1 MNMKP
6 TIEINEENFETEVL
20 KSSQPVLV
28 EFATRWSL
36 PSMTANGA
44 TDEIAAEFVDF
55 LKVGRVQLDGS
66 PNLGL
71 WYGIRC
77 LPTILYFSDGEVRV
91 GIFGT
96 ANKEAILSQLKP
108 IIASRDWTL
117 TGRGVLKNEAPV
129 SARGAEPN
137 SQSERKIV
145 ETNACVPARVAD
157 TARLLDSFL

>member
-28 EFATRWSL
+28 EFATRWSV

-44 TDEIAAEFVDF
+44 MDEIAAAFVDF

-96 ANKEAILSQLKP
+96 TNKEAILSQLKP
-108 IIASRDWTL
+108 IIA
-117 TGRGVLKNEAPV
+117 
-129 SARGAEPN
+129 
-137 SQSERKIV
+137 
-145 ETNACVPARVAD
+145 
-157 TARLLDSFL
+157 

>member
-6 TIEINEENFETEVL
+6 TIEINEANFEAEVL

-28 EFATRWSL
+28 EFATGWSL
-36 PSMTANGA
+36 PSMMLDGA
-44 TDEIAAEFVDF
+44 MDEIAAEFVDR
-55 LKVGRVQLDGS
+55 LKVGHVKLDCS

-96 ANKEAILSQLKP
+96 TNKEAILSQLRP
-108 IIASRDWTL
+108 IMNSGGIGQMNNLRDIH
-117 TGRGVLKNEAPV
+117 V
-129 SARGAEPN
+129 
-137 SQSERKIV
+137 
-145 ETNACVPARVAD
+145 
-157 TARLLDSFL
+157 